1 MFAKYLANKALRA
14 ARYAPTRGEYELA
27 RVAFEPVVVWRRD
40 EEVEPALS
48 A

>member
-1 MFAKYLANKALRA
+1 MFAKNLANKALTA
-14 ARYAPTRGEYELA
+14 ARDAPTRGEYELA
-27 RVAFEPVVVWRRD
+27 RAAFEPVIVWRRD